1 VKYLQKVVSEKQS
14 FVLCCVVLF
23 LCCAVLCCVCM
34 YLCFD
39 HLPNK
44 CIISLVDPTLA
55 YVEAVM
61 SVPNRGV
68 LNDTSASLLI
78 KTPNRELKLTAP
90 DMESHALWYKVWI
103 GNNCIRNFFKL
114 GTGKPNLFNVLI
126 YS

>member
-1 VKYLQKVVSEKQS
+1 MRKLS
-14 FVLCCVVLF
+14 FA
-23 LCCAVLCCVCM
+23 LCCAELCCICM

-44 CIISLVDPTLA
+44 CIISLVNLMLA

-61 SVPNRGV
+61 SVPNRGA

-103 GNNCIRNFFKL
+103 GNNCICIFFEMRDGETK
-114 GTGKPNLFNVLI
+114 FIQYLI
-126 YS
+126 YLQ